1 MLKKII
7 NLRKEKK
14 RRKNL
19 EKELIAQTNRLK
31 FGKTKTQKTIDKA
44 NKKKLDKVFSG
55 RRLSDLD

>member
-14 RRKNL
+14 HRKNK
-19 EKELIAQTNRLK
+19 EKELKSQTNRLE

-44 NKKKLDKVFSG
+44 NKQKADKVFLG
-55 RRLSDLD
+55 HRLVDLD